1 MGGGFQ
7 EKPVNMLGD
16 AGCARR
22 FQRRAIF
29 ALGLCC
35 TMGLMSP
42 LARTDPARNGGRSV
56 AQLAD
61 HFSRERLV
69 LVTRRQSRRRDP
81 IAAAALARS
90 VHDRGQT
97 VDFQRRGLPRIA
109 LARACFEGAQAVNRR
124 TSRCRRAGMR
134 AGAVGTAPTVQRD
147 GAEAWPAGAAFLA
160 IKIYFNRF
168 CGR

>member
-1 MGGGFQ
+1 M
-7 EKPVNMLGD
+7 NMLGD

-109 LARACFEGAQAVNRR
+109 SARACFEGARPGCESADVALQTRWDARR
-124 TSRCRRAGMR
+124 CSGHCTN
-134 AGAVGTAPTVQRD
+134 
-147 GAEAWPAGAAFLA
+147 GAA
-160 IKIYFNRF
+160 RW
-168 CGR
+168 R

>member
-42 LARTDPARNGGRSV
+42 LARAESARNGGRSV

-61 HFSRERLV
+61 HFARERLV
-69 LVTRRQSRRRDP
+69 LWAWSP
-81 IAAAALARS
+81 
-90 VHDRGQT
+90 G
-97 VDFQRRGLPRIA
+97 
-109 LARACFEGAQAVNRR
+109 VNQ
-124 TSRCRRAGMR
+124 
-134 AGAVGTAPTVQRD
+134 AGATRSPPPLSHDQFMTVVRRWISS
-147 GAEAWPAGAAFLA
+147 GAVCPE
-160 IKIYFNRF
+160 
-168 CGR
+168 